1 MKKKPIDIVEIYT
14 REDLRRFVNFS
25 FILYGQ
31 NPHWTPP
38 IIEEEIDTLDQSK
51 NPVFKNAKA
60 HYFLAFKDGEIAGRI
75 AVMINWIEVKILK
88 KKKVRFGWFDVIDDI
103 NVTKALMEKVHAI
116 GNENGME
123 FIEGP
128 VGFSNMDKAG
138 MLVKGFEE
146 SNTMITWYNAPYY
159 HKHFKHLG
167 YKDLAVWVEY
177 EITLSSFE
185 SSPEKI
191 KKFSDLM
198 IKRYELKVLDFKSK
212 KQIIPYVDKMFVLL
226 EETYGKLQTFVPIQK
241 DQIKQYKE
249 KYFNYIHPEFI
260 KCITDKND
268 ELIAF
273 CITMPSFTRALKKA
287 NGKLFPFGYFYLLKA
302 LYFNNKASFYLIG
315 VHPKYQNKGV
325 TAVIFNEM
333 QKTFNKKGYNI
344 VETNPELEENSSIQN
359 LWKNYEHRQHKKRL
373 TITQKIKKG
382 AKNQSS

>member
-75 AVMINWIEVKILK
+75 AVMINWIEVKKLK

-138 MLVKGFEE
+138 MLVRGFEE

-159 HKHFKHLG
+159 HKHFKKLG

-212 KQIIPYVDKMFVLL
+212 KQIIPYVDKMFILL

-249 KYFNYIHPEFI
+249 KYFTYIHPEFI

>member
-75 AVMINWIEVKILK
+75 AVMINWIEVKKLK

-138 MLVKGFEE
+138 MLVRGFEE

-159 HKHFKHLG
+159 HNHFKQLG

-212 KQIIPYVDKMFVLL
+212 KQIIPYVDKMFILL

-249 KYFNYIHPEFI
+249 KYFTYIHPEFI